1 MIDQFRSLS
10 ISYKEVEID
19 DRGLLSISENQCIE
33 LLQYIKNTYDI
44 AELIVIST
52 CNRTEIFYSSSVDLS
67 EEIFPSIFVSKGEL
81 VPKAEEEEKALRP
94 PPVKKQFVMLA
105 SDPDGIL
112 EKKDMVGWIAQ
123 IPEDD
128 SVATTASRI
137 HSAAYEYN
145 ATPKGTRM
153 PVETV
158 GEACEVVSA
167 KLFKEQ
173 NIWVK
178 SKTPLL
184 IVPVENKIP
193 IEKAD

>member
-1 MIDQFRSLS
+1 MPKIDIETLRFILQRNESD
-10 ISYKEVEID
+10 IRKVAEIMNEVE
-19 DRGLLSISENQCIE
+19 LE
-33 LLQYIKNTYDI
+33 L
-44 AELIVIST
+44 
-52 CNRTEIFYSSSVDLS
+52 
-67 EEIFPSIFVSKGEL
+67 
-81 VPKAEEEEKALRP
+81 KAEEEERALRP
-94 PPVKKQFVMLA
+94 PPVKKQFVMLV

-112 EKKDMVGWIAQ
+112 DKKDMVGWIAQ

-128 SVATTASRI
+128 SIATTASRI

-145 ATPKGTRM
+145 ATPKGARM

-158 GEACEVVSA
+158 GEACEVVPT

-173 NIWVK
+173 NVWVK

-193 IEKAD
+193 TEKAD

>member
-1 MIDQFRSLS
+1 MPKIDIETLRFILQRNESDVREVAE
-10 ISYKEVEID
+10 IMNEVE
-19 DRGLLSISENQCIE
+19 LE
-33 LLQYIKNTYDI
+33 L
-44 AELIVIST
+44 
-52 CNRTEIFYSSSVDLS
+52 
-67 EEIFPSIFVSKGEL
+67 
-81 VPKAEEEEKALRP
+81 KAEEEERALRP
-94 PPVKKQFVMLA
+94 PPVKKQFVMLM
-105 SDPDGIL
+105 SDPEGVL
-112 EKKDMVGWIAQ
+112 NQKDMVGWIAQ

-128 SVATTASRI
+128 SIATTASRI

-145 ATPKGTRM
+145 ATPKGARM
-153 PVETV
+153 PVETI

>member
-1 MIDQFRSLS
+1 MPKIDIETLRFILQRNESD
-10 ISYKEVEID
+10 IRKVAEIMNEVE
-19 DRGLLSISENQCIE
+19 LE
-33 LLQYIKNTYDI
+33 L
-44 AELIVIST
+44 
-52 CNRTEIFYSSSVDLS
+52 
-67 EEIFPSIFVSKGEL
+67 
-81 VPKAEEEEKALRP
+81 KAEEEERALRP
-94 PPVKKQFVMLA
+94 PPVKKQFVMLV

-112 EKKDMVGWIAQ
+112 DKKDMVGWIAQ

-128 SVATTASRI
+128 SIATTASRI

-145 ATPKGTRM
+145 ATPKGARM

-173 NIWVK
+173 NVWVK

-193 IEKAD
+193 TEKAD

>member
-1 MIDQFRSLS
+1 MPKIDIETLRFILQRNESD
-10 ISYKEVEID
+10 IRKVAEIMNEVE
-19 DRGLLSISENQCIE
+19 LE
-33 LLQYIKNTYDI
+33 L
-44 AELIVIST
+44 
-52 CNRTEIFYSSSVDLS
+52 
-67 EEIFPSIFVSKGEL
+67 
-81 VPKAEEEEKALRP
+81 KAEEEERALRP
-94 PPVKKQFVMLA
+94 PPVKKQFVMLV
-105 SDPDGIL
+105 SDPEGIL
-112 EKKDMVGWIAQ
+112 DKKDMVGWIAQ

-145 ATPKGTRM
+145 ATPKGARM

-158 GEACEVVSA
+158 GEACEVVPA

-173 NIWVK
+173 SIWVK

-193 IEKAD
+193 TEKAD